1 MIEKIIAD
9 TLNIDIDS
17 VSDDKN
23 LIEDL
28 GADSLDIVQL
38 TMEFEE
44 EYEIEILDEDV
55 ELLTTVSAI
64 KKYISENT

>member
-55 ELLTTVSAI
+55 IDFNFNA
-64 KKYISENT
+64 